1 MTGHIIFIDNVD
13 SFTYNLVDEFKQ
25 LGYSLD
31 IYRNTVSAATV
42 IQRLETCAA
51 QGPVILCLSPGPGH
65 PSQAGCM
72 PEVIRYAQGKYPML
86 GICLGFQAL
95 VELYGGVVDRCH
107 ETMHGKT
114 SLMDCQPHPIFTNL
128 PQPLPVARYHS
139 LQAIRVPSSLEVIAS
154 VQQIPMAIAANTD
167 RVLGFQ
173 FHPESIMTTAGTQ
186 LLKQSIEFLAQPVSS
201 ELASANPS
209 ATKGAAH
216 A

>member
-1 MTGHIIFIDNVD
+1 MSGHIVFIDNVD

-25 LGYSLD
+25 LGYHLD
-31 IYRNTVSAATV
+31 IYRNTVRAETV
-42 IQRLETCAA
+42 IQRLEECATK
-51 QGPVILCLSPGPGH
+51 GPVILCLSPGPGH

-72 PEVIRYAQGKYPML
+72 PEVIRYAQGKFPML

-114 SLMDCQPHPIFTNL
+114 SLIDCQPHPIFAGL
-128 PQPLPVARYHS
+128 PQPFPVARYHS
-139 LQAIRVPSSLEVIAS
+139 LQAVSVPASLDVIAT
-154 VQQIPMAIAANTD
+154 VNDIPMAIAAPTD
-167 RVLGFQ
+167 GVLAFQ

-186 LLKQSIEFLAQPVSS
+186 LLKQSVEFLART
-201 ELASANPS
+201 NS
-209 ATKGAAH
+209 ATTSQPQGALH